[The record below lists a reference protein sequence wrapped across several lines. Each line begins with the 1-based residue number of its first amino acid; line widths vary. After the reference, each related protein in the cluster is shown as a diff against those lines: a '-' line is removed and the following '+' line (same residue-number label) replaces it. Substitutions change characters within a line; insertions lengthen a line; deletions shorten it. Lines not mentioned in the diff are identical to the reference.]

1 MQTTVQRLGPCGIEC
16 DILVC
21 FKLIPFISRA
31 VKIVYVE
38 VEQSVF
44 LAKGKPFADR
54 SIENV
59 VLNLY

>member
-1 MQTTVQRLGPCGIEC
+1 MQATVQRLGPCGIEC

-44 LAKGKPFADR
+44 LAKESPLPMEALKM
-54 SIENV
+54 S
-59 VLNLY
+59 Y